1 MSTTP
6 ETVATN
12 QPGGPLAKGL
22 RAGAVG
28 VTAAT
33 VIGAASTAPAY
44 SLAST
49 LGPLAG
55 ETGMLSPL
63 VLVIAAVPMLLI
75 AVAFRELNRVEPD
88 CGTSFAWVSRAFGPR
103 LGWLAGWGVI
113 VPCILVM
120 ANLAQIAAIYT
131 FSTLGADG
139 LAGSRWAQAAL
150 GVAYLIVLTWLCYR
164 GIRTTARM
172 QTGLLIIEVGLLLVL
187 AAVALWRVA
196 TGDLPAG
203 APGFST
209 DLLDFGSLTTGT
221 LTAGFMLAV
230 FIYWGWDSAVAVNEE
245 SVDPYRSPGRAALLS
260 LTLVVI
266 GYAVVAL
273 AAFTFAGPQQLGDS
287 SDDVFSHLG
296 PALLGGAGGILLS
309 VAVLTSA
316 VASAQT
322 TILPTARALLAM
334 GTYRAL
340 PDAFGRIHPRYK
352 TPSVAT
358 VAMGA
363 ASITV
368 YLVTIL
374 ISENVL
380 VDSVTATALTITF
393 YYALTALACPWY
405 FRQAMTT
412 TRDKLMRGVLPFLGG
427 LVMTATLVRTCYDLA
442 TGEAESG
449 SPLGIGAPLWI
460 AAGSV
465 LLGVILMI
473 THQIRQPA
481 FFTGKLAGPGDTV
494 ADGLARL
501 P

>member
-1 MSTTP
+1 MSNTADTAV
-6 ETVATN
+6 TDK
-12 QPGGPLAKGL
+12 PGGPLAKGL

-49 LGPLAG
+49 LGPLG
-55 ETGMLSPL
+55 GTTGMLSPL
-63 VLVIAAVPMLLI
+63 VLAVAALPMLLI
-75 AVAFRELNRVEPD
+75 AVAFRELNKVEPD

-120 ANLAQIAAIYT
+120 ANLAQVAAIYT
-131 FSTLGADG
+131 FSTFGADN
-139 LAGSRWAQAAL
+139 LASSRWAQAAL
-150 GVAYLIVLTWLCYR
+150 GVAYLVVLTWLCYR

-172 QTGLLIIEVGLLLVL
+172 QAGLLVIEVGLLLAL

-196 TGDLPAG
+196 TGDLPDG
-203 APGFST
+203 GPGFSA
-209 DLLDFGSLTTGT
+209 DLLDVSSLTTGT

-230 FIYWGWDSAVAVNEE
+230 FVYWGWDSAVAVNEE
-245 SVDPYRSPGRAALLS
+245 SVEPHRNPGRAALLS
-260 LTLVVI
+260 LTLVIV

-273 AAFTFAGPQQLGDS
+273 AAFTFAGPQQLSESG
-287 SDDVFSHLG
+287 DDVFSTLG

-340 PDAFGRIHPRYK
+340 PDAFGKIHPRYK

-358 VAMGA
+358 IGMGA

-380 VDSVTATALTITF
+380 FDSVTATALTITF

-412 TRDKLMRGVLPFLGG
+412 TRDKVMRGVLPFLGG
-427 LVMTATLVRTCYDLA
+427 LIMAATLVRTCYDLA

-449 SPLGIGAPLWI
+449 RPLGIGAPLWI
-460 AAGSV
+460 AVGS
-465 LLGVILMI
+465 LLVGIILMLI
-473 THQIRQPA
+473 HQRRQPA
-481 FFTGKLAGPGDTV
+481 FFTGKLAGPGDTT
-494 ADGLARL
+494 ADGLARV

>member
-1 MSTTP
+1 MS
-6 ETVATN
+6 ESVSK
-12 QPGGPLAKGL
+12 PGGPLAKGL

-49 LGPLAG
+49 LGPLSS
-55 ETGMLSPL
+55 ETGMLTPL
-63 VLVIAAVPMLLI
+63 VLVVSALPMLLI

-88 CGTSFAWVSRAFGPR
+88 CGTSFAWVARAFGPR

-113 VPCILVM
+113 VPCVLVM
-120 ANLAQIAAIYT
+120 ANLAQVAAIYT
-131 FSTLGADG
+131 FSTFGADG
-139 LAGSRWAQAAL
+139 LATSRLAQAGL
-150 GVAYLIVLTWLCYR
+150 GVAYLALLTWLCYR
-164 GIRTTARM
+164 GIQTTARM
-172 QTGLLIIEVGLLLVL
+172 QAGLLIIEVGLLLVL

-196 TGDLPAG
+196 NGDLPGG
-203 APGFST
+203 APGFSA
-209 DLLDFGSLTTGT
+209 DLLDLGSLTTGT

-230 FIYWGWDSAVAVNEE
+230 FLYWGWDSAVAVNEE
-245 SVDPYRSPGRAALLS
+245 TVEPSRNPGRAALLS
-260 LTLVVI
+260 LGLVIV

-273 AAFTFAGPQQLGDS
+273 AAFTFAGPQRLTDAG
-287 SDDVFSHLG
+287 DDVFSALG
-296 PALLGGAGGILLS
+296 PALLGGVGGVLLS
-309 VAVLTSA
+309 IAVLTSA

-340 PDAFGRIHPRYK
+340 PDAFGKIHPKYK
-352 TPSVAT
+352 TPSTAT
-358 VAMGA
+358 IGMGL
-363 ASITV
+363 ASVTV
-368 YLVTIL
+368 YLVTIG

-380 VDSVTATALTITF
+380 ADSVTATALTITF

-412 TRDKLMRGVLPFLGG
+412 ARDKLMRGVLPFLGG
-427 LVMTATLVRTCYDLA
+427 LVMAVTLVRTCYDLA
-442 TGEAESG
+442 TGEAQSG

-460 AAGSV
+460 AAGSILIGVV
-465 LLGVILMI
+465 LMVI
-473 THQIRQPA
+473 QQRRQPV
-481 FFTGKLAGPGDTV
+481 FFTGKLAGPGDEV